1 MRVPNSRRERGLST
15 DQTMTPMIDVV
26 FLLLIFFVCASVGRI
41 RESLLSIDLSRGEVE
56 SAQAAPPEPKPPEA
70 ADIWLRLYPSPAGEK
85 TLVEM
90 NRREFAD
97 LESLE
102 TALREL
108 GELSPESPVV
118 LDIDP
123 DVPAGDVIRVDDAC
137 RAAGFNQ
144 INYAADPERLKTN
157 G

>member
-1 MRVPNSRRERGLST
+1 MAIRRKKKNHPPAAF
-15 DQTMTPMIDVV
+15 QIAPMIDVV

-56 SAQAAPPEPKPPEA
+56 AAQAAPPEPRPVEA
-70 ADIWLRLYPSPAGEK
+70 ADVWLRLYPSPAGDR

-90 NRREFAD
+90 NRHEFAD
-97 LESLE
+97 LGPLE
-102 TALREL
+102 AALREL

-137 RAAGFNQ
+137 RAAGFQQ
-144 INYAADPERLKTN
+144 INYAADPQRLKK
-157 G
+157 GG